1 MLENGDMTLTL
12 TSKETSVKNL
22 DNASIRLEWDIAG
35 TPVGEVV
42 IQALQEKDN
51 TNVEEAD
58 WFDLD
63 FGSTI
68 TIDNTQTDHQ
78 LILTQL
84 PFDKIRLRYTPTSGS
99 GTLNAK
105 ITAKQVGG

>member
-1 MLENGDMTLTL
+1 MITSGDMTTTI
-12 TSKETSVKNL
+12 TSEETSVKNL
-22 DNASIRLEWDIAG
+22 DNASIRLSWDIAG
-35 TPVGEVV
+35 TPVGEVIV
-42 IQALQEKDN
+42 QALQEKDDKPV
-51 TNVEEAD
+51 TDAD
-58 WFDLD
+58 WFTLD

-68 TIDNTQTDHQ
+68 AIDNTQTDHQ